1 MSSLERLKQIVI
13 LEIIKQ
19 INEIE
24 SAYEKNISIQK
35 DIYFCIDTLIKGYES
50 NKSNYYLTTNL
61 LNNIHFNN
69 IDFDSVIKSKYS
81 FISAVNSFSII
92 EQNLTE
98 SSFKK
103 IIYKVNNAKPKNN
116 QIASPTYQI
125 YPLENDCY
133 YKGETQNN
141 IITGFGLLY
150 YKTILKYMGEWKN
163 RKKEGY
169 GILYKGGKN
178 HIQVN
183 SRTT

>member
-1 MSSLERLKQIVI
+1 MNSLKQSSFTCSNCKKPFLFLI
-13 LEIIKQ
+13 LPNKNKIYKHCRQCGKDLYSCIDRFLSTD
-19 INEIE
+19 IYNDTSSNYFCSTCNEHYQFAQNHNRICIR
-24 SAYEKNISIQK
+24 KKISIQK

-103 IIYKVNNAKPKNN
+103 
-116 QIASPTYQI
+116 
-125 YPLENDCY
+125 
-133 YKGETQNN
+133 
-141 IITGFGLLY
+141 
-150 YKTILKYMGEWKN
+150 
-163 RKKEGY
+163 
-169 GILYKGGKN
+169 
-178 HIQVN
+178 
-183 SRTT
+183 

>member
-1 MSSLERLKQIVI
+1 MTQYNGTDDESKVFKPEMLCDVSDEDRFTMILKVNYKGNVYICNRSNNLAI
-13 LEIIKQ
+13 FNNIIKDKYCKWFRIKQ

-61 LNNIHFNN
+61 LNNIHFN
-69 IDFDSVIKSKYS
+69 IKDFDSVIKSKYS

-103 IIYKVNNAKPKNN
+103 
-116 QIASPTYQI
+116 
-125 YPLENDCY
+125 
-133 YKGETQNN
+133 
-141 IITGFGLLY
+141 
-150 YKTILKYMGEWKN
+150 
-163 RKKEGY
+163 
-169 GILYKGGKN
+169 
-178 HIQVN
+178 
-183 SRTT
+183 

>member
-13 LEIIKQ
+13 LEIIKK

-81 FISAVNSFSII
+81 FILF
-92 EQNLTE
+92 
-98 SSFKK
+98 
-103 IIYKVNNAKPKNN
+103 
-116 QIASPTYQI
+116 
-125 YPLENDCY
+125 
-133 YKGETQNN
+133 
-141 IITGFGLLY
+141 LL
-150 YKTILKYMGEWKN
+150 
-163 RKKEGY
+163 
-169 GILYKGGKN
+169 
-178 HIQVN
+178 
-183 SRTT
+183 

>member
-1 MSSLERLKQIVI
+1 MERLKQIVI

-61 LNNIHFNN
+61 LNNIHLNN

-81 FISAVNSFSII
+81 LISAVNSFSII

-103 IIYKVNNAKPKNN
+103 IILCLV
-116 QIASPTYQI
+116 
-125 YPLENDCY
+125 C
-133 YKGETQNN
+133 
-141 IITGFGLLY
+141 
-150 YKTILKYMGEWKN
+150 
-163 RKKEGY
+163 
-169 GILYKGGKN
+169 
-178 HIQVN
+178 
-183 SRTT
+183 

>member
-1 MSSLERLKQIVI
+1 MWERPLFLYWSLSFHWYIYNDTSSNYFCSTCNEHYQFAQNHSNHNTITLLKKIY
-13 LEIIKQ
+13 K
-19 INEIE
+19 NEKRQSRKKKCIFVFIGE
-24 SAYEKNISIQK
+24 AKIDCNFRNNKANKWNRICIRKNISIQK

-103 IIYKVNNAKPKNN
+103 
-116 QIASPTYQI
+116 
-125 YPLENDCY
+125 
-133 YKGETQNN
+133 
-141 IITGFGLLY
+141 
-150 YKTILKYMGEWKN
+150 
-163 RKKEGY
+163 
-169 GILYKGGKN
+169 
-178 HIQVN
+178 
-183 SRTT
+183 

>member
-1 MSSLERLKQIVI
+1 MERLKQIVI
-13 LEIIKQ
+13 LEII
-19 INEIE
+19 NELE

-116 QIASPTYQI
+116 QIASPHI
-125 YPLENDCY
+125 
-133 YKGETQNN
+133 
-141 IITGFGLLY
+141 
-150 YKTILKYMGEWKN
+150 KYT
-163 RKKEGY
+163 
-169 GILYKGGKN
+169 L
-178 HIQVN
+178 
-183 SRTT
+183 